1 MEYQNNYN
9 GDDNN
14 NNQGYYRE
22 GGGES
27 DNRGSYSDS
36 NNNGYNNGYNNNY
49 YNGYNNNYNNY
60 ENDSGYSVAALV
72 LGILSII
79 LCCCYGIVGI
89 TLGILGLVF
98 ALKYKKSNNGKM
110 NAPAT
115 IGLICSIIGLILST
129 IMLIYTI
136 YVLVNYKEITQLYD
150 WLRQGGFNMGIASFF
165 FGVILFS
172 IFTIRLCYVYKKQY
186 GSHCKES
193 RTGLICG
200 ILSLIVWTIGITLGV
215 LWYLNYSK

>member
-27 DNRGSYSDS
+27 DNRGSYSDN

-89 TLGILGLVF
+89 TLLGLVF

-115 IGLICSIIGLILST
+115 VGLVCSIIGLILSI
-129 IMLIYTI
+129 IMMIYSI
-136 YVLVNYKEITQLYD
+136 YVLINYKEINQLYN
-150 WLRQGGFNMGIASFF
+150 WLRQGGF
-165 FGVILFS
+165 
-172 IFTIRLCYVYKKQY
+172 TK
-186 GSHCKES
+186 
-193 RTGLICG
+193 
-200 ILSLIVWTIGITLGV
+200 
-215 LWYLNYSK
+215 

>member
-27 DNRGSYSDS
+27 DNRGSYSDN
-36 NNNGYNNGYNNNY
+36 NNNGYNNY

-98 ALKYKKSNNGKM
+98 ALKYKNPTTENECSCNNRSYM
-110 NAPAT
+110 FNYRT
-115 IGLICSIIGLILST
+115 YSVNN
-129 IMLIYTI
+129 
-136 YVLVNYKEITQLYD
+136 YVDIHYLCPYQLQ
-150 WLRQGGFNMGIASFF
+150 RN
-165 FGVILFS
+165 
-172 IFTIRLCYVYKKQY
+172 
-186 GSHCKES
+186 
-193 RTGLICG
+193 
-200 ILSLIVWTIGITLGV
+200 
-215 LWYLNYSK
+215 